1 MCFPTFSIVH
11 GGFPIPATFDSRH
24 LGHPT
29 PATRAVWAEVRER
42 GESNS
47 ERFLR
52 RSDIMDGH
60 TMVIQ
65 CGAPPDIRSYHD
77 ISYTVILMLMVII

>member
-1 MCFPTFSIVH
+1 MGDFPSQ
-11 GGFPIPATFDSRH
+11 PPLIPAI
-24 LGHPT
+24 
-29 PATRAVWAEVRER
+29 WAEVRER